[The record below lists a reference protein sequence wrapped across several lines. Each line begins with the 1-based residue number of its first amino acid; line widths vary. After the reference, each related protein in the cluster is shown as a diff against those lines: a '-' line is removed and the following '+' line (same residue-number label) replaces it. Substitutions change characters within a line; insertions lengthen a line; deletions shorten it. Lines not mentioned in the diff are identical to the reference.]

1 MYFLGDTS
9 ISLAILNSRLNKGL
23 LLLLLLYV
31 FTFASCYCLST
42 GIRSQSKPN
51 DIMGEVYR
59 AMMSLG
65 YVSTII
71 RIFLVVFSSVV
82 HITEFSCFC
91 SPRSGK

>member
-1 MYFLGDTS
+1 MYFLGDIS

-23 LLLLLLYV
+23 LLLLYV
-31 FTFASCYCLST
+31 FSFASYYCLST